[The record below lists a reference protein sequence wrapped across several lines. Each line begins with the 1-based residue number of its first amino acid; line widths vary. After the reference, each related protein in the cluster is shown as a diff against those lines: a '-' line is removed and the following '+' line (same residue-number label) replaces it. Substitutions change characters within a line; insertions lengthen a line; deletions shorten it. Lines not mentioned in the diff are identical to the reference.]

1 MKKSTTQMTKME
13 LLDVIK
19 QKENLIAE
27 LNVRIDDLE
36 AVAISSMATPMDRD
50 SSDMLSSLR
59 TRIAELESLLA
70 EK

>member
-1 MKKSTTQMTKME
+1 MTKME